1 MNQEIDQPHNTQCS
15 IINDYLDYIPQKL
28 IEQPENSLDQLNIFI
43 AATEACTWFPADLPM
58 GGSAIASSNQ
68 PIPCPNGNSNNITY
82 IIRVENM

>member
-43 AATEACTWFPADLPM
+43 AATEACT
-58 GGSAIASSNQ
+58 
-68 PIPCPNGNSNNITY
+68 
-82 IIRVENM
+82 